1 MTTSQVQPPPTI
13 REFTHTFPAT
23 RLGAS
28 LARRTAV
35 STLDEWGVPPGS
47 PLSDTVAL
55 LVAELA
61 ANAARHGRV
70 PGRNFELRLLLHQHA
85 HTTAVVRV
93 EVSDTHP
100 RRPAPTAV
108 AMADADADGGRGL
121 ALVAAI
127 ADDWGVEDRTGPG
140 KTVWA
145 QTGPTDHPDPT
156 RSPLHDH
163 HPASP
168 AHPGTAFGNHPA

>member
-1 MTTSQVQPPPTI
+1 MTTSQVEPPLAVQ
-13 REFTHTFPAT
+13 ESTHTFPAT

-28 LARRTAV
+28 LARRAAV
-35 STLDEWGVPPGS
+35 ARLADWGVPPGS

-70 PGRNFELRLLLHQHA
+70 PGRNFELRLLHQQA
-85 HTTAVVRV
+85 GTTAVVRV

-100 RRPAPTAV
+100 RRPDPATV
-108 AMADADADGGRGL
+108 TMADPDADGGRGL
-121 ALVAAI
+121 ALVAAV

-145 QTGPTDHPDPT
+145 QTDLAGPSDPAEPRQEERESRT
-156 RSPLHDH
+156 ESGP
-163 HPASP
+163 PGVSA
-168 AHPGTAFGNHPA
+168 AHYD

>member
-1 MTTSQVQPPPTI
+1 MTTSQVGPPLAVQ
-13 REFTHTFPAT
+13 ESTHTFPAT

-28 LARRTAV
+28 LARRAAV
-35 STLDEWGVPPGS
+35 ARLDVWGVPPGS

-55 LVAELA
+55 IVAELA

-70 PGRNFELRLLLHQHA
+70 PGRNFELRLLHQQA
-85 HTTAVVRV
+85 RTTVAVRV

-100 RRPAPTAV
+100 RRPDPTTV
-108 AMADADADGGRGL
+108 TMADPDADGGRGL
-121 ALVAAI
+121 ALVAAV

-145 QTGPTDHPDPT
+145 QTRPITLPDPSGPD
-156 RSPLHDH
+156 RP
-163 HPASP
+163 
-168 AHPGTAFGNHPA
+168 

>member
-1 MTTSQVQPPPTI
+1 MKTSQVQPPLAV
-13 REFTHTFPAT
+13 REFTHTFPTT

-28 LARRTAV
+28 LARRTAM
-35 STLDEWGVPPGS
+35 STLGDWGVPPGS

-70 PGRNFELRLLLHQHA
+70 PGRNFELRLLYEHA
-85 HTTAVVRV
+85 ANAVHV

-100 RRPAPTAV
+100 RRPDPTTAT
-108 AMADADADGGRGL
+108 MADPDADGGRGL
-121 ALVAAI
+121 ALVEAI
-127 ADDWGVEDRTGPG
+127 AHRWGVEDRTGPG

-145 QTGPTDHPDPT
+145 QTKPTDPPDPT
-156 RSPLHDH
+156 RPQLHDH
-163 HPASP
+163 HPA
-168 AHPGTAFGNHPA
+168 